1 MKNIVLRNGIISG
14 VIVAGLMVTG
24 VTLMKDNP
32 DFDSAEIL
40 GYLGM
45 LLSFTFIFVAVFQ
58 QRKAQQGSITFGKGF
73 TVGVLVSLIAGLIY
87 ATTWE
92 IYFTNWGSNF
102 MEVYSQDSLQRL
114 ADSGA
119 SESDIEMAKQQSMVM
134 IENYKN
140 PFFRFAMTLVEIV
153 PLGIVISLIA
163 ALILKKK

>member
-24 VTLMKDNP
+24 IILMKDNP
-32 DFDSAEIL
+32 DFKSAEIL

-45 LLSFTFIFVAVFQ
+45 LLSFSFIFVAIIQ
-58 QRKAQQGSITFGKGF
+58 QRKAQEGTITFGKALQ
-73 TVGVLVSLIAGLIY
+73 VGVLVSLIAGLIY
-87 ATTWE
+87 ACTWE

-102 MEVYSQDSLQRL
+102 MEVYTNDSLQKL
-114 ADSGA
+114 AESGA
-119 SESDIEMAKQQSMVM
+119 SAEAIELAKQQSQAMV
-134 IENYKN
+134 ENYKN
-140 PFFRFAMTLVEIV
+140 PFFRFGMTLVEIV